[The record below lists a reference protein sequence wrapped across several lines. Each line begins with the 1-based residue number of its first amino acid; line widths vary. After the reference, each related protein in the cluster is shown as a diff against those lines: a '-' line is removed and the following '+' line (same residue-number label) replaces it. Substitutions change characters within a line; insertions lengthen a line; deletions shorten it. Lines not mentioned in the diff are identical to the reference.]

1 MVRVFYQLIIVR
13 VSAGARV
20 FDPQDPADP
29 AKTARAPNRPGK
41 KLRIVIYAALQS
53 PSQKIPEI
61 RPNRA

>member
-1 MVRVFYQLIIVR
+1 M
-13 VSAGARV
+13 
-20 FDPQDPADP
+20 
-29 AKTARAPNRPGK
+29 ARAPNRPGK